1 MQTGLPATR
10 IASRATGMLLLR
22 ASSDISCV
30 SWQIER
36 ALENDALHRGR
47 KRKSETSSGHNDWTL
62 EDDKALIRLVWS
74 GAQGDDRKLPGRTA
88 RACKNR
94 LQMIHKHVP
103 KSWTHL
109 HKQAPSITC
118 IAERI
123 MADTAWYEMI
133 AAERQKLPKLSQ
145 DETLDKNGPGFL
157 GSSDHAMYEWR
168 GRGGKYCVHKTET
181 VCTHPQGSGKSPPL
195 GRSLKPSYLP
205 SYFRAAR
212 CVRTSTAKKKEPR
225 ESCRHVWHGF
235 VKWLLHAVECIT
247 AYSANRARQGNG
259 FLPATLLFFVR

>member
-1 MQTGLPATR
+1 
-10 IASRATGMLLLR
+10 MLLLR

-157 GSSDHAMYEWR
+157 GSSDHASPAPSPQTPEIDVKLEDCTRRLLDACHHVSMDPNNSADR
-168 GRGGKYCVHKTET
+168 ALD
-181 VCTHPQGSGKSPPL
+181 VCSS
-195 GRSLKPSYLP
+195 
-205 SYFRAAR
+205 
-212 CVRTSTAKKKEPR
+212 V
-225 ESCRHVWHGF
+225 
-235 VKWLLHAVECIT
+235 
-247 AYSANRARQGNG
+247 ARQVGMPTN
-259 FLPATLLFFVR
+259 TT